1 MYSRRS
7 IVLAVLVGLAFL
19 ASTTQPWI
27 QGSRLLA
34 NKYADEFSFSG
45 FVYEGSSKAVD
56 DSFHKEFGAAGIR
69 SVQVEARPGDI
80 TVTRADDDMISIN
93 GERVAYGPS
102 NQIAEERLHY
112 VCLDA
117 VQDGDVV
124 RVVGSI
130 WHPEPSS
137 PNPAGPNGGFT
148 NIVLR
153 VPPGLAICLQTP
165 AGKVAL
171 DGLTGTVEAHVDM
184 GSIEARS
191 ITGNLILRTSAGRIA
206 VTNASV
212 EEELSLTTSMG
223 DIEFE
228 GSLGTRN
235 HVEVSAGRV
244 QMTVPRST
252 CVRLD
257 AATNAGQVNTNLPVT
272 ERKSEAMRSSA
283 VGILGEGQPTGDLKI
298 RVSMGEINISGR

>member
-34 NKYADEFSFSG
+34 NKYADEFSTDFG
-45 FVYEGSSKAVD
+45 YGGSFKAVD
-56 DSFHKEFGAAGIR
+56 NSFHKQFGAAGVR
-69 SVQVEARPGDI
+69 SVRVEAQPGDI
-80 TVTRADDDMISIN
+80 TVTRADGDRISIN
-93 GERVAYGPS
+93 GERIAYGPS
-102 NQIAEERLHY
+102 NQIAEERLRY

-124 RVVGSI
+124 RVVGSL
-130 WHPEPSS
+130 WQPEPSS

-153 VPPGLAICLQTP
+153 VPPGVAVYLQTP

-191 ITGNLILRTSAGRIA
+191 ITGDLILRTSAGRIS
-206 VTNASV
+206 VTNAAIK
-212 EEELSLTTSMG
+212 EELSLTTSMG

-228 GSLGTRN
+228 GSLGARN

-257 AATNAGQVNTNLPVT
+257 AATNAGQVNTNMSVT
-272 ERKSEAMRSSA
+272 ERKSEAMKSSA
-283 VGILGEGQPTGDLKI
+283 VGILGEGQPTGDLRI
-298 RVSMGEINISGR
+298 RVSMGEINISGK

>member
-1 MYSRRS
+1 MYSRRA
-7 IVLAVLVGLAFL
+7 IVLAVLIGLAFI
-19 ASTTQPWI
+19 ASTTNPWI
-27 QGSRLLA
+27 HGGRLLA
-34 NKYADEFSFSG
+34 SKYAGEFSTDFG
-45 FVYEGSSKAVD
+45 YGGSFKAVD
-56 DSFHKEFGAAGIR
+56 KSFHTRFGAAGIR
-69 SVQVEARPGDI
+69 SVQVEAQPGDI
-80 TVTRADDDMISIN
+80 TVTRADDDKISID

-102 NQIAEERLHY
+102 NQIAEERLRY

-130 WHPEPSS
+130 WQPEPSS
-137 PNPAGPNGGFT
+137 QNPAGPNGGAT

-153 VPPGLAICLQTP
+153 VPPGLAVYVQTP
-165 AGKVAL
+165 AGKIAL
-171 DGLTGTVEAHVDM
+171 DGLAGTIEAHVDM

-191 ITGNLILRTSAGRIA
+191 ITGDLILGTTAGRIS
-206 VTNASV
+206 VTNAAIK
-212 EEELSLTTSMG
+212 EELSLTTSMG

-228 GSLGTRN
+228 GSLGARN

-257 AATNAGQVNTNLPVT
+257 AATNAGRVNTNLPVT
-272 ERKSEAMRSSA
+272 ERKSEATGSSA
-283 VGILGEGQPTGDLKI
+283 AGILGQGEPTGDLKI
-298 RVSMGEINISGR
+298 RVSMGEINISGK

>member
-1 MYSRRS
+1 MYSRRA
-7 IVLAVLVGLAFL
+7 IVFAVLIGLAFI
-19 ASTTQPWI
+19 ASTTHPWI
-27 QGSRLLA
+27 HGGTLLA
-34 NKYADEFSFSG
+34 SKYAGEFSTDFGYGIS
-45 FVYEGSSKAVD
+45 FKVVD
-56 DSFHKEFGAAGIR
+56 DSFHKEFGTAGIR
-69 SVQVEARPGDI
+69 SVKVEARPGDI
-80 TVTRADDDMISIN
+80 TVTRADDDRISIS

-102 NQIAEERLHY
+102 NQIAEERLRY

-130 WHPEPSS
+130 WQPEPSS

-153 VPPGLAICLQTP
+153 VPPGVAVYLQTP

-191 ITGNLILRTSAGRIA
+191 ITGDLMLRTSAGRIS
-206 VTNASV
+206 VTNAAIK
-212 EEELSLTTSMG
+212 EELSLTTSMG

-228 GSLGTRN
+228 GSLGARN

-257 AATNAGQVNTNLPVT
+257 AATNAGQVNTNMSVT
-272 ERKSEAMRSSA
+272 ERKSEAMKSSA
-283 VGILGEGQPTGDLKI
+283 VGILGEGQPTGDLRI
-298 RVSMGEINISGR
+298 RVSMGEINISGK

>member
-1 MYSRRS
+1 MYSKRS

-19 ASTTQPWI
+19 ASATQPWM

-34 NKYADEFSFSG
+34 NKYANEFSFSG
-45 FVYEGSSKAVD
+45 FGYEGSSKAVD

-80 TVTRADDDMISIN
+80 TVTQADDDMISIN

-102 NQIAEERLHY
+102 DQIAEERLRY

-130 WHPEPSS
+130 WQPEPSS

-153 VPPGLAICLQTP
+153 VPPGLAIYLQTP

-191 ITGNLILRTSAGRIA
+191 ITGNLMLGTSAGRIA
-206 VTNASV
+206 VTNATI
-212 EEELSLTTSMG
+212 EEELSLTALMG
-223 DIEFE
+223 DIEFD
-228 GSLGTRN
+228 GSLGAQN
-235 HVEVSAGRV
+235 YIEVSAGRV

-252 CVRLD
+252 CVTLD
-257 AATNAGQVNTNLPVT
+257 AAAAAGKVDVRLPMA
-272 ERKSEAMRSSA
+272 ENGPEAMKSSA
-283 VGILGEGQPTGDLKI
+283 VGILGRGQPTGDLKI
-298 RVSMGEINISGR
+298 RASMGDIVISGK